1 MPSAAKPKAKSRIQ
15 FDFEAI
21 GTVWHIECQ
30 ASAEQASELSRHI
43 TARIEQF
50 DKHYSR
56 FRSDSW
62 VTRAGSHPGTHKA
75 PADFGPLFKSYQ
87 TMYAATN
94 GAVTPLIGDALE
106 RAGYD
111 RIYSLK
117 PKKLRQIP
125 ALPETLEFKDNT
137 LHVKYPCVIDF
148 GAAGKGYLVDIVC
161 ELLQDYGV
169 TEFVVDAGGD
179 IRCQSPT
186 PTPVGLE
193 NPDEPTSV
201 IGVVPLHNR
210 SICASAGHR
219 RSWGTGKQ
227 QFHHIINPQSLKSE
241 DSVKATWA
249 IANTALLA
257 DGLAT
262 CLFFTDPDSLQKQFD
277 FEYVCL
283 MADNSVQVSSKLK
296 QFVHTP

>member
-21 GTVWHIECQ
+21 GTVWHIECI
-30 ASAEQASELSRHI
+30 APAELASELSRLI

-50 DKHYSR
+50 DTHYSR
-56 FRSDSW
+56 FRADSW
-62 VTRAGSHPGTHKA
+62 VTHAGSHPGVHKA
-75 PADFGPLFKSYQ
+75 PADFGPLFKLYQ

-94 GAVTPLIGDALE
+94 GAVTPLIGDAME

-111 RIYSLK
+111 RNYSLK
-117 PKKLRQIP
+117 PQTLQAIP
-125 ALPETLEFKDNT
+125 ELPKTLALKGNT

-161 ELLQDYGV
+161 ELLKDQGIP
-169 TEFVVDAGGD
+169 EFVVDAGGD

-193 NPDEPTSV
+193 NPDDPTSV

-219 RSWGTGKQ
+219 RSWGAGKQ
-227 QFHHIINPQSLKSE
+227 QFHHIINPYSLKSE
-241 DSVKATWA
+241 NSVKATWV
-249 IANTALLA
+249 IADTALLA

-262 CLFFTDPDSLQKQFD
+262 CLFFTDPNNLQKQFD
-277 FEYVCL
+277 FEYVRL
-283 MADNSVQVSSKLK
+283 MADNSIQVSSTLK
-296 QFVHTP
+296 QFIRTP